1 MNLNTLAKEVS
12 TKEGGVQNLSIAQV
26 KEVVRHTLDLLAQ
39 EDPLD
44 VMLLLRKRLNALIDC
59 G

>member
-12 TKEGGVQNLSIAQV
+12 TKEGGVENLSIAQI

-39 EDPLD
+39 EDPVD
-44 VMLLLRKRLNALIDC
+44 VLVLLRKRLFDLLD
-59 G
+59 